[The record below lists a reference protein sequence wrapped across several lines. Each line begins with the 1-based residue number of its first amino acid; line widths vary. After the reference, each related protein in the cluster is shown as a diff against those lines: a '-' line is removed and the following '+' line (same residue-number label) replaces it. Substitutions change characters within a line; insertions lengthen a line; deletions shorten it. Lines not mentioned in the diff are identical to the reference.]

1 MMDTLPNILE
11 CFGEGAVRKGKR
23 RLQKLLGR
31 KEYRHL
37 MAEIA
42 SKAPG
47 IRQVDAIAEIVSQVD
62 ELLSTPVSSIMIKT
76 WNESGVMKK
85 YLDKS
90 AYDPNAVH
98 YVELLEH
105 TIRSKQRPYLEIT
118 LAGTP
123 LSKKIEL
130 DVDLTLTVEGIV
142 LKIQDARI
150 KEISLGKCKGS
161 GRVSCAGLVLMEK
174 KTGSL
179 ELPAKLDLG
188 QGIPIAA

>member
-1 MMDTLPNILE
+1 MMDTAPNILE
-11 CFGEGAVRKGKR
+11 CFGESAVRKGRR
-23 RLQKLLGR
+23 RLQKLLAG

-42 SKAPG
+42 GKLPG
-47 IRQVDAIAEIVSQVD
+47 IRQVDAIAAIVNQVD
-62 ELLSTPVSSIMIKT
+62 ELLRTPVSAIMIKT

-85 YLDKS
+85 YLDKA

-98 YVELLEH
+98 YVELFEH

-123 LSKKIEL
+123 LSKRIEL
-130 DVDLTLTVEGIV
+130 DVDLALTVEGIV
-142 LKIQDARI
+142 LKIQDAKI
-150 KEISLGKCKGS
+150 KEIGLAKCKGS

-179 ELPAKLDLG
+179 ELPEKLDLG